1 MLSKDAN
8 TIQQHQEIVGSR
20 FQLAQVIMHR
30 TRQLMN
36 GAPIRKGVGNVGSEF
51 NPFKRIEIPPHR
63 FAKIALEELRQGKLH
78 YKRGAVPTPEDAPII
93 ETNPIV
99 FGE

>member
-1 MLSKDAN
+1 MLSKNAK

-20 FQLAQVIMHR
+20 FQLAQIIMHR

-36 GAPIRKGVGNVGSEF
+36 GAPIRKGVGNVGTEF
-51 NPFKRIEIPPHR
+51 NPNKRSEIPPHR
-63 FAKIALEELRQGKLH
+63 FLKIALEELRQGKLH
-78 YKRGAVPTPEDAPII
+78 YKRISVHTPEDAPFI
-93 ETNPIV
+93 ETNTVI